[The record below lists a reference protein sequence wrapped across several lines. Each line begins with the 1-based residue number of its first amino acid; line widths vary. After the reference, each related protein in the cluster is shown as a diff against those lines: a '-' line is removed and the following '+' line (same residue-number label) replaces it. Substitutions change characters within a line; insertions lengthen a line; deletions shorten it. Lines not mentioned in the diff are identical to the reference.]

1 MLSQLTDTVASPMDR
16 WRRSN
21 RKVHPTLEVDTKM
34 NRTQEL
40 ISALA
45 TEEVI
50 ARTAIAKAHG
60 ICKICGEPAIHFQS
74 PRAALEYHISSICQA
89 CQDYYF
95 QVEQ

>member
-1 MLSQLTDTVASPMDR
+1 MDPVASPTAK

-21 RKVHPTLEVDTKM
+21 RKDHPTLEVDTKM

-60 ICKICGEPAIHFQS
+60 ICKICGEPAMQFQS
-74 PRAALEYHISSICQA
+74 PRAELEYHISSICQA
-89 CQDYYF
+89 CQDYFF
-95 QVEQ
+95 QVGQ